1 MSAEIDKAPE
11 SATAR
16 VWTVPNLLSFARLL
30 GVPLFL
36 WLVLAEH
43 DGWALGVLVFAGL
56 SDWLDGKL
64 ARALN
69 QTSRLGVVLD
79 PAADRLY
86 ILATLVGLAARDII
100 PVWLVVLLV
109 GREVAI
115 TPIVPIMRR
124 LGYQGTLPVHFIG
137 KAATMCLLYSFPL
150 LLIGDHD
157 GAAATGAKVVGWSF
171 AIWGTA
177 LYWWAALLYWEQTRR
192 LVLAE
197 RAERAA
203 PDPDPDP
210 DPEPLPATDP
220 APDPEPD
227 PASDPVAGPDPRP
240 GPGPDPGT
248 GDQKG
253 AQTPR

>member
-1 MSAEIDKAPE
+1 MSAEIDKAPG

-43 DGWALGVLVFAGL
+43 DWWALGVLVFAGL

-100 PVWLVVLLV
+100 PVWLVVLLL

-115 TPIVPIMRR
+115 APIVPIMRR

-150 LLIGDHD
+150 LLLGDHD
-157 GAAATGAKVVGWSF
+157 GGAATVAKIVGWSF

-177 LYWWAALLYWEQTRR
+177 LYWWGALLYWEQTRR

-197 RAERAA
+197 RAERKGGRATGGTAA
-203 PDPDPDP
+203 GPGPDP
-210 DPEPLPATDP
+210 A
-220 APDPEPD
+220 PD